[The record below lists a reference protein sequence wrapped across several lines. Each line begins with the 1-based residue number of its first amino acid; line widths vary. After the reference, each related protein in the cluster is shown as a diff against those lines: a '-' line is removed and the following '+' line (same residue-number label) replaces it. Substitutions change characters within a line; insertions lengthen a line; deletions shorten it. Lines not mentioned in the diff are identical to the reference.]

1 MDTRGVANS
10 EDAEHAAGARKVP
23 LDGSEV
29 DAVVRAANIFLRV
42 AAQSVAE
49 VEDVV
54 TTPQLRVLVLIANRG
69 PQNPGAVAVE
79 LGVHPSNAT
88 RTCDRLVQAG
98 LIERG
103 EDPQDRRL
111 SKLVLTAKGMQL
123 VEQVMSHRREAIAAV
138 LEHLPAQTRK
148 SLTEAMNAFAK
159 ASEETETEDGRFAL
173 ALHR

>member
-1 MDTRGVANS
+1 MADS
-10 EDAEHAAGARKVP
+10 EE
-23 LDGSEV
+23 SEQHPEEQGRAVDVRQV
-29 DAVVRAANIFLRV
+29 DAIVRAANVFLRV

-69 PQNPGAVAVE
+69 PQNLGAVAVE

-88 RTCDRLVQAG
+88 RTCDRLVHAE

-111 SKLVLTAKGMQL
+111 SRLVLTAKGRQL
-123 VEQVMSHRREAIAAV
+123 VDHVMSHRREAIAAV
-138 LEHLPAQTRK
+138 LEHLPAGTRS
-148 SLTEAMNAFAK
+148 SLSAAMEAFAQ
-159 ASEETETEDGRFAL
+159 ASGEAETEDGRFAL
-173 ALHR
+173 DLHS

>member
-1 MDTRGVANS
+1 MAHS
-10 EDAEHAAGARKVP
+10 ENAEHSAAPRTVSLG
-23 LDGSEV
+23 GSEV
-29 DAVVRAANIFLRV
+29 DSVVRAANVLLRV

-111 SKLVLTAKGMQL
+111 SKLVLTAKGTKL

-138 LEHLPAQTRK
+138 LEHLPEQARK
-148 SLTEAMNAFAK
+148 SLAEAMNAFVN
-159 ASEETETEDGRFAL
+159 ASGETETEDGRFAL

>member
-1 MDTRGVANS
+1 MDTRGVTDS
-10 EDAEHAAGARKVP
+10 ESVGLTAGAPALTV
-23 LDGSEV
+23 DGRQVE
-29 DAVVRAANIFLRV
+29 AIVRAANVFLRV

-69 PQNPGAVAVE
+69 PQNLGAVAVE

-88 RTCDRLVQAG
+88 RTCHRLVQAG

-111 SKLVLTAKGMQL
+111 LRLVLTVKGRQL
-123 VEQVMSHRREAIAAV
+123 VDQVMSHRRQAIAAV
-138 LEHLPAQTRK
+138 LEHLSVGTRR
-148 SLTEAMNAFAK
+148 SLSGAMEAFAQ
-159 ASEETETEDGRFAL
+159 ASGEAETDDGRFAL
-173 ALHR
+173 DLHR

>member
-1 MDTRGVANS
+1 MDTRGVTNS
-10 EDAEHAAGARKVP
+10 EGAEQTAGARTA
-23 LDGSEV
+23 LGGSEV
-29 DAVVRAANIFLRV
+29 DAVVRAANVLLRV
-42 AAQSVAE
+42 AARSVAE

-69 PQNPGAVAVE
+69 PQNLGAVAVE
-79 LGVHPSNAT
+79 LRVHPSNAT

-111 SKLVLTAKGMQL
+111 SRLVLTAKGTQL

-138 LEHLPAQTRK
+138 LEHLTPQTRE
-148 SLTEAMNAFAK
+148 SLTEAMDAFAQ
-159 ASEETETEDGRFAL
+159 ASGEAETDDGRFAL
-173 ALHR
+173 TLHR